1 MNIENIN
8 KILASEQLHTLIVQ
22 SYNVRDRI
30 LVLAFLCEGGPKENQ
45 AYLLKFKEKAL
56 FHVPSVLY
64 EPILLAHTTEAQ
76 RKALVPEVSY
86 DAAELSGGEKG
97 FTVIQMVDLN
107 GRPYGY
113 YIASESVTAEW
124 VPRSSCL
131 KVW

>member
-1 MNIENIN
+1 MNIENVN
-8 KILASEQLHTLIVQ
+8 KVLASEQLDNLIVQ
-22 SYNVRDRI
+22 SYDVRDRI
-30 LVLAFLCEGGPKENQ
+30 LVLAFLCDGGPKENQ
-45 AYLLKFKEKAL
+45 AYVLKFKETAL
-56 FHVPSVLY
+56 FHLPSVLY
-64 EPILLAHTTEAQ
+64 ELVLLAHTTEAQ